1 MEALDP
7 LAMRVLGCL
16 IEKELSTPDYY
27 PLTLNALLNACN
39 QSSNRD
45 PVLQLEEAQV
55 LEGIEQLRAARLCLA
70 VSGAGARVTKY
81 EHHAVATLDLSLQ
94 EEALLCELLLRGP
107 QTPGELRTRC
117 ARLYAFADLAE
128 VEAGLQALMDRE
140 EPLVLRLPKAPGA
153 REARF
158 AQLLGGPVE
167 AASVGVPAALPAPG
181 RLERLEA
188 EVQALRQEL
197 SELREAFEA
206 FKAQF

>member
-7 LAMRVLGCL
+7 LALRVLGCL

-45 PVLQLEEAQV
+45 PVLRLEEGQV
-55 LEGIEQLRAARLCLA
+55 LEGVEQLRSAHLCF
-70 VSGAGARVTKY
+70 VVNGGGARVTKY
-81 EHHAVATLDLSLQ
+81 EHNAVATLDLSLQ
-94 EEALLCELLLRGP
+94 EEAVLCELLLRGP
-107 QTPGELRTRC
+107 QTPGELRTRST
-117 ARLYAFADLAE
+117 RLYAFADLNE
-128 VEAGLQALMDRE
+128 VEAALSALMERE
-140 EPLVLRLPKAPGA
+140 TPLVLRLPKMPGS

-158 AQLLGGPVE
+158 AHLLGGPVAEGE
-167 AASVGVPAALPAPG
+167 APLVALPAPG
-181 RLERLEA
+181 RLERLEG
-188 EVQALRQEL
+188 EVQELRQQL